1 LPRRMDS
8 SKDACTAP
16 MVGRALL
23 RRPNFRK
30 NKRSD
35 VLARPILPPASP
47 RSLAVNI
54 RAKRQLCPTRIGG
67 RVELRSNSSPSEK
80 NYLTAGRSIPTV
92 R

>member
-1 LPRRMDS
+1 MDG
-8 SKDACTAP
+8 SKDACTAL

-35 VLARPILPPASP
+35 VLARPILPPALLC
-47 RSLAVNI
+47 SLAVNI

-80 NYLTAGRSIPTV
+80 NYLTTGQSIPTV